1 MLVAV
6 NRISKSNPIVIAII
20 NFAMKMHNYGKNFVF
35 SRNFKNVHPF
45 YPQCPYVLNCFTRP

>member
-35 SRNFKNVHPF
+35 SQNFTYFSLIFILFILNVPM
-45 YPQCPYVLNCFTRP
+45 T